1 MSKNKKIDGR
11 SSEARQQAL
20 ARGDQIQDM
29 YLSPNRQCTA
39 MSKIHGR
46 QCLNRAMVGSRTC
59 RMHGAA
65 TRKARTAAN
74 KRVAESSGFA
84 ADLLVELM
92 ADPETDKTLR
102 TKIAQ
107 DLLDRAGVN
116 TKTILELQPKPMTL
130 FEQAI
135 LSASMS
141 SEVVMDLDWDGEDV
155 IDAEVV
161 DTDDHDDD
169 DELRYQT
176 EDDGHERLREIER
189 MKRGT
194 PTPAAPDLNEQ
205 RQAGGRRDPGAR
217 RGRTRRRRPAP
228 RAGRTPPPARPIR
241 RHPRHVCR
249 GRRLPSQRRRVPSR
263 RQDSALDAL
272 DVYRGPVRG
281 QIPRAI
287 RRTPQ
292 HQPEAIRA
300 AEARGRPGLTLPG
313 KPSN

>member
-1 MSKNKKIDGR
+1 MSKDKKVDGR
-11 SSEARQQAL
+11 SAEARQQAL

-39 MSKIHGR
+39 MSKIHQR

-116 TKTILELQPKPMTL
+116 TKTILELQPKPMSL

-141 SEVVMDLDWDGEDV
+141 SEIAMDLGLGDEDV

-161 DTDDHDDD
+161 ESEDHDD
-169 DELRYQT
+169 DELRYQA
-176 EDDGHERLREIER
+176 EDDGHER
-189 MKRGT
+189 
-194 PTPAAPDLNEQ
+194 NSC
-205 RQAGGRRDPGAR
+205 
-217 RGRTRRRRPAP
+217 
-228 RAGRTPPPARPIR
+228 
-241 RHPRHVCR
+241 V
-249 GRRLPSQRRRVPSR
+249 S
-263 RQDSALDAL
+263 
-272 DVYRGPVRG
+272 
-281 QIPRAI
+281 
-287 RRTPQ
+287 
-292 HQPEAIRA
+292 
-300 AEARGRPGLTLPG
+300 
-313 KPSN
+313 